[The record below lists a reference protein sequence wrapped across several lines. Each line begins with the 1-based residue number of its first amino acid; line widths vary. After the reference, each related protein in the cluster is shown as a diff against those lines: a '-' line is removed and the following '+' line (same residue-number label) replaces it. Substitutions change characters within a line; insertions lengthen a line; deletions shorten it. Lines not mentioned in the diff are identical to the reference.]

1 MQGEQNGFPMRGSDR
16 RSGRERMNSEAV
28 ADPREEN
35 PTRGAQRGLDTQ
47 GRGLPPTAAHGTPAG
62 HVALAQSQP
71 GDSEVAHKGGDRSL
85 TSV

>member
-1 MQGEQNGFPMRGSDR
+1 MRGSDL
-16 RSGRERMNSEAV
+16 RSGRERMSSEEA

-47 GRGLPPTAAHGTPAG
+47 GRGLFPTAAHSAPAG

-71 GDSEVAHKGGDRSL
+71 GDRRSL
-85 TSV
+85 